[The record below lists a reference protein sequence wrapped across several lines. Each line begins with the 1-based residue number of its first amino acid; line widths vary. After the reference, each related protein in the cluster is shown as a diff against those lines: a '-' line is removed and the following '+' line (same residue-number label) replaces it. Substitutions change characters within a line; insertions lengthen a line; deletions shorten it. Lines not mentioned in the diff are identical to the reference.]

1 MRILVSTTK
10 PCIGRLKQFGAW
22 HGYMCAAKYAMHG
35 ERVAVKDRARLRVLS
50 LVTSPDE
57 LRVNPSLE
65 EPESLDHLIRM
76 ARGKL
81 CRDEGVPLV

>member
-1 MRILVSTTK
+1 MSLVGHEVERSMRILVGTTK

-35 ERVAVKDRARLRVLS
+35 ERIAVEDRAGLRVLS

-57 LRVNPSLE
+57 LRAAELC
-65 EPESLDHLIRM
+65 
-76 ARGKL
+76 ARADRFLAAGCTGL
-81 CRDEGVPLV
+81 

>member
-1 MRILVSTTK
+1 MRILVGTTK

-35 ERVAVKDRARLRVLS
+35 ERIAVEDRAGLRVLS

-57 LRVNPSLE
+57 LRMNPSLE
-65 EPESLDHLIRM
+65 EPESM
-76 ARGKL
+76 
-81 CRDEGVPLV
+81 V